1 MRDFT
6 TSVYKN
12 LLQSLK
18 GHHYQF
24 QTFREFIEK
33 PKGKAIILR
42 HDVDKLPE
50 NSLIFAQIQHKLG
63 IKGSYFFRIVPQ
75 SFDERIIKKIAEL
88 GHEIGYHYEDL
99 SLTAGS
105 MKNEK
110 LKIKNDDEC
119 SRILFERGIESFQKN
134 LETLRKIAP
143 VKTICMHGSPLGKF
157 DNRDLWKVYDYRD
170 FGIIGEPYLDIDF
183 TEVLYLTDTGRR
195 WDGERVS
202 VRDKAGGSRLKA
214 EGGRRKAEGKDIYSD
229 WKVKPIPGSLMNM
242 TEKCTKFQSRYNF
255 RSTNDIIR
263 AAEKGELPDKM
274 MMTFHPQRWTDK
286 FGPWVKELVWQNV
299 KNMGKW
305 GMIRIRRKA
314 QDARH
319 KGQVGEIGSNFV
331 NCWFNQIT
339 ALL

>member
-1 MRDFT
+1 MIFPRADIADLRRKNTTDFVWYRICRIFIYYKMDFT
-6 TSVYKN
+6 LKIYTQ
-12 LLQSLK
+12 LLKALQTEGYSFQS
-18 GHHYQF
+18 F
-24 QTFREFIEK
+24 NDFIK
-33 PKGKAIILR
+33 HPVKKVVVLR

-75 SFDERIIKKIAEL
+75 SFDEKIIEEIAGM

-119 SRILFERGIESFQKN
+119 SRILFERGIESFQRN
-134 LETLRKIAP
+134 LETFRKIAP
-143 VKTICMHGSPLGKF
+143 VKTICMHGSPWSKY
-157 DNRDLWKVYDYRD
+157 DNRLLWKYYDYRD

-202 VRDKAGGSRLKA
+202 VRDKAI
-214 EGGRRKAEGKDIYSD
+214 GGRRRAEGIDSFKD
-229 WKVKPIPGSLMNM
+229 WVVKPKPGSLTNM
-242 TEKCTKFQSRYNF
+242 TEKGIEFQSRYNF

-263 AAEKGELPDKM
+263 VAENSELPDKV
-274 MMTFHPQRWTDK
+274 MMTFHPQRWHDK
-286 FGPWVKELVWQNV
+286 PLPWIRELVMQNLKNVV
-299 KNMGKW
+299 KRTLIS
-305 GMIRIRRKA
+305 IRK
-314 QDARH
+314 
-319 KGQVGEIGSNFV
+319 
-331 NCWFNQIT
+331 
-339 ALL
+339 